1 MTKPRIKISL
11 NKIDWM
17 LETTSALALIAL
29 ILVTI
34 YGYRVLPENIPLHF
48 NLTGEADGF
57 GSKQSILIIPIATLV
72 IYLALTILERFPHKF
87 NYMLEITAE
96 NAERQYRNM
105 HYMMKILKVYIVFLF
120 LYVTNMIVQI
130 GSGNLRS
137 MSNWILPVILVGLLS
152 IVIIFI
158 YRGYRLK

>member
-1 MTKPRIKISL
+1 
-11 NKIDWM
+11 
-17 LETTSALALIAL
+17 
-29 ILVTI
+29 
-34 YGYRVLPENIPLHF
+34 LPENIPLHF

-72 IYLALTILERFPHKF
+72 MYLALTILERFPHKF

-105 HYMMKILKVYIVFLF
+105 HYMMKILTVYIVLLF

>member
-17 LETTSALALIAL
+17 LETTGALALIAL

-72 IYLALTILERFPHKF
+72 MYLALTILERFPHKF

-137 MSNWILPVILVGLLS
+137 LSNWILPVILVGLLS

-158 YRGYRLK
+158 YRGFRLK

>member
-1 MTKPRIKISL
+1 
-11 NKIDWM
+11 
-17 LETTSALALIAL
+17 
-29 ILVTI
+29 
-34 YGYRVLPENIPLHF
+34 LPENIPLHF

-72 IYLALTILERFPHKF
+72 MYLALTILERFPHKF

-120 LYVTNMIVQI
+120 LYVTNMIAQI
-130 GSGNLRS
+130 GSGSLRS

>member
-1 MTKPRIKISL
+1 MTKPKIEIPR

-17 LETTSALALIAL
+17 LETTGALALIAL

-57 GSKQSILIIPIATLV
+57 GSKQSIVIIPIATLV
-72 IYLALTILERFPHKF
+72 MYLALSILERFPHKF